1 MHNNDGMKAWK
12 DGVREAGLR
21 EKRQAKESSREH
33 RARDTK
39 TNVHRECG
47 EPSEKDKKREKRS
60 RKKRVRDQG
69 RHLTKENG

>member
-39 TNVHRECG
+39 TDVPRKCG
-47 EPSEKDKKREKRS
+47 GTSERDKKERRGAERRE
-60 RKKRVRDQG
+60 
-69 RHLTKENG
+69 